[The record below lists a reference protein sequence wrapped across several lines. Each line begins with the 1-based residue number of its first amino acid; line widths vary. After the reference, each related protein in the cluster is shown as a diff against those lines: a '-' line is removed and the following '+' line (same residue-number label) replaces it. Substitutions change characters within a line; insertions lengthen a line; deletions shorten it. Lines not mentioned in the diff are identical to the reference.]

1 MQGFLQ
7 NRFFLYDRLTLAEK
21 EQAIKKSHGQEAP
34 AKTRNETVSGV
45 THLLG
50 AVLSLVGLAVLVY
63 LAVVSDRPWHL
74 VAFSIFGTTLVL
86 LYSASTLYHLLPLSP
101 KWKNIFRRI
110 DHSMIFVLIA
120 GTYTPI
126 CLIPLRGVLGW
137 SLLVCVWGVALAG
150 VIIKALWLKIPNWL
164 STGIYVL
171 MGWGGVITL
180 LPLTDLLP
188 VSGLLWLLA
197 GGIAYTVGVIFY
209 SLERFT
215 PPIKWFGM
223 HELFH
228 LFVLAGSFCHFWLML
243 QYILPIG

>member
-1 MQGFLQ
+1 MIS
-7 NRFFLYDRLTLAEK
+7 LAEK
-21 EQAIKKSHGQEAP
+21 EQAIKKSHSQERLAR
-34 AKTRNETVSGV
+34 TRNETVSGV

-50 AVLSLVGLAVLVY
+50 AVLALVGLAVLVY
-63 LAVVSDRPWHL
+63 LAAISNRPWHL
-74 VAFSIFGTTLVL
+74 VSFAIFGTTLVL
-86 LYSASTLYHLLPLSP
+86 LYSASTLYHLLRLSP

-126 CLIPLRGVLGW
+126 CLVPLRGVLGW
-137 SLLVCVWGVALAG
+137 SLLVFVWGVALAG
-150 VIIKALWLKIPNWL
+150 VIIKALWLKIPNWI

-171 MGWGGVITL
+171 MGWCAVIIL
-180 LPLTDLLP
+180 LPLTDSMP
-188 VSGLLWLLA
+188 TDGIIWLVA

-223 HELFH
+223 HEVFH
-228 LFVLAGSFCHFWLML
+228 LFVMAGSFCHFWLML
-243 QYILPIG
+243 KYILPIG

>member
-1 MQGFLQ
+1 M
-7 NRFFLYDRLTLAEK
+7 NVSDPK
-21 EQAIKKSHGQEAP
+21 ELAIKTTSSSTN
-34 AKTRNETVSGV
+34 TRNEIVSGV

-50 AVLSLVGLAVLVY
+50 AALSLVGLAVLVY
-63 LAVVSDRPWHL
+63 LAAISERPWHL
-74 VAFSIFGTTLVL
+74 VAFSIFGAALVL
-86 LYSASTLYHLLPLSP
+86 LYSASTLYHLIPRDS

-137 SLLVCVWGVALAG
+137 SLLAFIWGVAIAG
-150 VIIKALWLKIPNWL
+150 VMMKALWLRIPNWV

-171 MGWGGVITL
+171 MGWFGAITL
-180 LPLTDLLP
+180 LPLRDFLP
-188 VSGLLWLLA
+188 AQGVVWLLA
-197 GGIAYTVGVIFY
+197 GGMAYTVGVIFY

-223 HELFH
+223 HEIFH
-228 LFVLAGSFCHFWLML
+228 LFVMAGSFCHFWLML
-243 QYILPIG
+243 RYILPIG